1 MLSERRSLG
10 EDSDSTANRRLLFNE
25 DRLRVLRRRGDDLP
39 RGINQRWCS
48 IPSREFGD
56 GGGGEDAGDVADGG
70 DERLQ
75 ILADGRQ
82 QRGWPRFDD
91 GRRQHG
97 DIVIVH
103 VAIIGLLA
111 YAGIQFVH
119 TVHS

>member
-1 MLSERRSLG
+1 MVSERRRLG

-25 DRLRVLRRRGDDLP
+25 DRLLVLRRRGDDLP

-48 IPSREFGD
+48 IPSGEFGD
-56 GGGGEDAGDVADGG
+56 RRRSEDAGDAADGG

-75 ILADGRQ
+75 ILANGRQ
-82 QRGWPRFDD
+82 QRGWPRFND

-103 VAIIGLLA
+103 AAIIELMA

-119 TVHS
+119 TVHI